1 MVTVVVIG
9 QWSLFGGHR
18 SMVTVVVSGQW
29 SLSDGHQSM
38 VGGQW
43 SMVSGQSMP
52 MGINQPIITQKLHT
66 SLIN

>member
-1 MVTVVVIG
+1 MVCGHRSMVTVVVIG

-29 SLSDGHQSM
+29 SSVNGRRSM
-38 VGGQW
+38 VN
-43 SMVSGQSMP
+43 GQSMP